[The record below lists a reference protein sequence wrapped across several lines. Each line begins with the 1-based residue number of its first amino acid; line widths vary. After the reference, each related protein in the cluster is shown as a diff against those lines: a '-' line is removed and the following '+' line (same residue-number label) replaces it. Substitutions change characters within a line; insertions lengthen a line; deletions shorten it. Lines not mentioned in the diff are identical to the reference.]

1 MVGPTVLAVHIPCL
15 PTHVSNTLLYSLHV
29 NSMLFMGIA
38 GLLAPS
44 ACLASC
50 ALLMGA
56 GAAVSSSRHACAH
69 GAQVSRL
76 FSALLQLANHGN
88 VALLGG
94 ARPGDPFRLR
104 LLRLAR
110 PSLGAF
116 RAPSCLQTQVRVEP
130 CGTLG
135 PGTTLNS
142 ETETFPG
149 VFCSAPARPRAAF
162 GRHPACRRRCMRS
175 PECLYPAKR
184 PQG

>member
-1 MVGPTVLAVHIPCL
+1 MLAVHIPCL
-15 PTHVSNTLLYSLHV
+15 PNHVSNTLLYSLHV

-38 GLLAPS
+38 GVLAPS

-56 GAAVSSSRHACAH
+56 GAAVFSSRHACAH

-94 ARPGDPFRLR
+94 ARPGEPLRLR

-116 RAPSCLQTQVRVEP
+116 RAPSCLQTQVRTEP
-130 CGTLG
+130 WVPVPWTVKQIPYWGCFTQWRGL
-135 PGTTLNS
+135 
-142 ETETFPG
+142 
-149 VFCSAPARPRAAF
+149 ARAAF
-162 GRHPACRRRCMRS
+162 ARRPTCRRRCVWNPGSR
-175 PECLYPAKR
+175 YPGRR
-184 PQG
+184 P